1 MKLPLKRILHICGS
15 LLACAAIFFMIVR
28 LQSYIDQIDFSTLIS
43 TLWIYIILLSL
54 FVSVCNM
61 GLVMIWYRC
70 LEYLGVHP
78 LLSAATWI
86 YGFSQLGK
94 YIPGNIFHL
103 AGRQTIGMAE
113 NLPAGKVLKS
123 IIWELAI
130 LACTA
135 SGIFC
140 PPFIAQY
147 FFPSL
152 SPACISGIFALC
164 CMAVPYAAGRF
175 LGGAIRGAI
184 LWAVLYLCS
193 FGGVFAAILTLIS
206 HADLS
211 PLEIFYG
218 STAYIVA
225 WFVGFVTP
233 GAPAGL
239 GIREGA
245 MLLLMKDIP
254 VPEAD
259 LLLAVMLSRI
269 ITILG
274 DFLFFLESVG
284 IKYTPGKRSQARDC
298 ATNFENRCQ

>member
-1 MKLPLKRILHICGS
+1 MKSSLKRILHIGGS

-28 LQSYIDQIDFSTLIS
+28 LQSYLDTIDFSALIS

-54 FVSVCNM
+54 FVSVCNVF
-61 GLVMIWYRC
+61 LVMIWYRC
-70 LEYLGVHP
+70 LEYLRVRP
-78 LLSAATWI
+78 LFSSATWI

-123 IIWELAI
+123 IIWELGI

-147 FFPSL
+147 FFPAL
-152 SPACISGIFALC
+152 GPAWLSGIFVLC
-164 CMAVPYAAGRF
+164 CVAVPYAAGRL
-175 LGGAIRGAI
+175 LGREIRSAI

-193 FGGVFAAILTLIS
+193 FGAVFAAILTLITQV
-206 HADLS
+206 DLS

-245 MLLLMKDIP
+245 MLLLMKDIA

-269 ITILG
+269 VTIFG

-284 IKYTPGKRSQARDC
+284 IRC
-298 ATNFENRCQ
+298 ASRRRGQV

>member
-1 MKLPLKRILHICGS
+1 MKFSIKLFFHICGS
-15 LLACAAIFFMIVR
+15 ILAVTAILFMIVR
-28 LQSYIDQIDFSTLIS
+28 LQSYVDKIDFSTLVS
-43 TLWIYIILLSL
+43 TLWIYIIMLSL
-54 FVSVCNM
+54 FVSICNIF
-61 GLVMIWYRC
+61 LVMIWLRC
-70 LEYLGVHP
+70 LDFLGVNP
-78 LLSAATWI
+78 SFSAATWI

-103 AGRQTIGMAE
+103 AGRQTLGMAE
-113 NLPAGKVLKS
+113 NLPGGRVLKS

-135 SGIFC
+135 TAIFC

-147 FFPSL
+147 FFSSL
-152 SPACISGIFALC
+152 SSSYISGIFVLC
-164 CMAVPYAAGRF
+164 CLAVPYTAGQL
-175 LGGAIRGAI
+175 LGRNIRLAI
-184 LWAVLYLCS
+184 LWAVLYLLS
-193 FGGVFAAILTLIS
+193 FGGVFAAILSLIT

-211 PLEIFYG
+211 SLEMFYG

-245 MLLLMKDIP
+245 MVLLMKDIA

-259 LLLAVMLSRI
+259 LLLAVMLCRI
-269 ITILG
+269 VTIFG
-274 DFLFFLESVG
+274 DFLFFMESLCV
-284 IKYTPGKRSQARDC
+284 KYFSR
-298 ATNFENRCQ
+298 

>member
-1 MKLPLKRILHICGS
+1 MKFPIKRILHICGS
-15 LLACAAIFFMIVR
+15 LLACAAIFFMFVR
-28 LQSYIDQIDFSTLIS
+28 LQSYVDKIDFSALIS
-43 TLWIYIILLSL
+43 TLWMYIIILSL
-54 FVSVCNM
+54 VVSICNM
-61 GLVMIWYRC
+61 FLVLIWYRC
-70 LEYLGVHP
+70 LEYLGVHA
-78 LLSAATWI
+78 LFSAATWI

-113 NLPAGKVLKS
+113 NLPAGKTLKS

-147 FFPSL
+147 FFPGL
-152 SPACISGIFALC
+152 SPAWLSGIFALC
-164 CMAVPYAAGRF
+164 CVGVPYVAGRV
-175 LGGAIRGAI
+175 LGREIRGAI

-193 FGGVFAAILTLIS
+193 FGGVFAAILSLIT
-206 HADLS
+206 HTDLS
-211 PLEIFYG
+211 PLEMFYG

-245 MLLLMKDIP
+245 MLFLMKDIP
-254 VPEAD
+254 VPEAE

-269 ITILG
+269 ITIFG

-284 IKYTPGKRSQARDC
+284 IKCIGAKERRV
-298 ATNFENRCQ
+298 